1 METMYYNANFSVNP
15 KSFQKKKKKSLKEI
29 PYTALGF
36 FLLAQKISV
45 CLYCLAEMK
54 TQICEYWK

>member
-15 KSFQKKKKKSLKEI
+15 KSFQKKKKSLKI

-36 FLLAQKISV
+36 FLLVQKISV
-45 CLYCLAEMK
+45 GLYCLAEMK